1 MIEAK
6 ELNLFLKKNVKK
18 CMQPNQLLFKGNQD
32 KKNSLP
38 SIQSQDKQE
47 ILISCGLLTN
57 LILKQIIKSMI

>member
-18 CMQPNQLLFKGNQD
+18 CMRLNLSLFKGNQD
-32 KKNSLP
+32 KKNSLL
-38 SIQSQDKQE
+38 SIQYQDKQG
-47 ILISCGLLTN
+47 ILIFYVLLTN